1 MFLDNCLV
9 GILHTDPFGGRL
21 VLTLFQLEVG
31 RRLLSL
37 YQRSGVGFILQ
48 NTDNGSRRPFTV
60 LAIRIAAFCMGHP
73 VIAFICQ
80 WGKYAHPVQFIRNM
94 GSAKPFQTLSEN
106 IPHHTRR
113 IFVNFQTFML
123 IAGFYITVNGK
134 GSDKITAA
142 AFHIQGAPGLYRNIP
157 AVCLI
162 HNIFDRDGKV
172 IGSIGFR
179 VHVIIDGDK
188 TDAVSREHPAHITA
202 SFYVFASQAG
212 KVFYNYAVGLALL
225 DHPHHF
231 LEGRTVKKNAAVAV
245 VNLFRNNL
253 NFRMPGN
260 VVVDQPPL
268 VGNAVAFH

>member
-1 MFLDNCLV
+1 
-9 GILHTDPFGGRL
+9 
-21 VLTLFQLEVG
+21 
-31 RRLLSL
+31 
-37 YQRSGVGFILQ
+37 
-48 NTDNGSRRPFTV
+48 
-60 LAIRIAAFCMGHP
+60 
-73 VIAFICQ
+73 
-80 WGKYAHPVQFIRNM
+80 
-94 GSAKPFQTLSEN
+94 
-106 IPHHTRR
+106 
-113 IFVNFQTFML
+113 ML

>member
-1 MFLDNCLV
+1 
-9 GILHTDPFGGRL
+9 
-21 VLTLFQLEVG
+21 
-31 RRLLSL
+31 
-37 YQRSGVGFILQ
+37 
-48 NTDNGSRRPFTV
+48 
-60 LAIRIAAFCMGHP
+60 MGHP

-162 HNIFDRDGKV
+162 HKFLTETVR
-172 IGSIGFR
+172 SS
-179 VHVIIDGDK
+179 
-188 TDAVSREHPAHITA
+188 AASVSVSTLSLMAI
-202 SFYVFASQAG
+202 
-212 KVFYNYAVGLALL
+212 K
-225 DHPHHF
+225 
-231 LEGRTVKKNAAVAV
+231 RT
-245 VNLFRNNL
+245 
-253 NFRMPGN
+253 P
-260 VVVDQPPL
+260 
-268 VGNAVAFH
+268 